1 MNKIGREWLM
11 IFLSLVMLSVSL
23 VAIFISHNAY
33 NESKTTSQ
41 LTGKAIELMEIQLNY
56 TGKELKPEVILKK
69 EINCLP
75 ITPYASTYPY
85 LQLVNKG
92 SLPTEYSLHIEGE
105 NISCRGFNSL
115 EELDRFKERFEDQLY
130 SFYRGEY
137 TISQKSICNIDGFI
151 GSR

>member
-1 MNKIGREWLM
+1 MTKIGREWLI
-11 IFLSLVMLSVSL
+11 IFISIAMLLISL
-23 VAIFISHNAY
+23 VALFISRNAY
-33 NESKTTSQ
+33 NESKTTSE

-69 EINCLP
+69 EISCLP
-75 ITPYASTYPY
+75 ITPYVSMYPY

-115 EELDRFKERFEDQLY
+115 EELDR
-130 SFYRGEY
+130 
-137 TISQKSICNIDGFI
+137 
-151 GSR
+151 